1 MRAALTPVVF
11 YITRNDC
18 ASRRRIKAEKSLSN
32 ENAKR
37 SPSSI
42 SWQEMRF
49 LASLTQTAML
59 LHPLNQ
65 FCPDGGRLTGR

>member
-1 MRAALTPVVF
+1 MHAAPTLVVFMIF

-18 ASRRRIKAEKSLSN
+18 ASRRRMKAEKSLSN

-42 SWQEMRF
+42 SWQEMSF
-49 LASLTQTAML
+49 LASLTQTAV
-59 LHPLNQ
+59 
-65 FCPDGGRLTGR
+65 LTPTPQR